1 MRLWFLCPLATAAV
15 WLPIFID
22 KTADSGIRFRHAA
35 AHTREKYLVETMG
48 AGVGL
53 LDYDGDGLLD
63 IFFVNGATVPD
74 FDKSDP
80 RFWNRLYRNRGD
92 GTFSDVT
99 ESAGLQGK
107 GYGMGVAIAD
117 YDNDGRPDI
126 YVTNYGAN
134 TLYHNEGRGRL
145 RD

>member
-1 MRLWFLCPLATAAV
+1 MRQLFLCALATAAV
-15 WLPIFID
+15 WLPVFID

-35 AHTREKYLVETMG
+35 AHTPEKYLVETMG

-63 IFFVNGATVPD
+63 IFFVNGATVPG

-99 ESAGLQGK
+99 ESAGLRGS
-107 GYGMGVAIAD
+107 GYGMGGAVAA
-117 YDNDGRPDI
+117 YANSVRPDL
-126 YVTNYGAN
+126 YV
-134 TLYHNEGRGRL
+134 
-145 RD
+145 